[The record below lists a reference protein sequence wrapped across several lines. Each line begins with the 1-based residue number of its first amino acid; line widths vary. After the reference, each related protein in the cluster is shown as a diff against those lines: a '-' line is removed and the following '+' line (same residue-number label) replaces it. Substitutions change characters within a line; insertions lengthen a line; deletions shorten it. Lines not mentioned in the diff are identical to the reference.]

1 MIKAI
6 WTQRYGRHLSNK
18 NMEPNNCTTCKT
30 CGHECHC
37 SNGGSCCGG
46 QCEWKCCAHQNK
58 SED

>member
-6 WTQRYGRHLSNK
+6 WTQRYGWHLSNK
-18 NMEPNNCTTCKT
+18 DMKPEDCTTCKT

-46 QCEWKCCAHQNK
+46 Q
-58 SED
+58 